1 MHLNNAIRFAHKASA
16 GAAVL
21 QVQFQRFIYFRIR
34 YPDTLFGPVRI
45 KHILTVVFVKKG
57 HENAFVQKKTHIS
70 IKKKAEKGLFRSFL
84 IFSEKKLDFSIFLLI
99 LHQIERF

>member
-34 YPDTLFGPVRI
+34 YPDTLFGP
-45 KHILTVVFVKKG
+45 KKKKNILNVNFLKKR
-57 HENAFVQKKTHIS
+57 HKNTFIQKKTHKKK
-70 IKKKAEKGLFRSFL
+70 KKKAEKGLFRSFL